1 MVQIQVKI
9 SADLRN
15 IRIRT
20 VELAGGTDAMGLIQ
34 QLGIPVEEVGVLSV
48 NGQQATFDQALHA
61 GDVVH
66 IVPPIGGG

>member
-1 MVQIQVKI
+1 MQIQVKI

-15 IRIRT
+15 IKIQT
-20 VELAGGTDAMGLIQ
+20 IELAEGSDAKLLIQ
-34 QLGIPVEEVGVLSV
+34 QLGIPDEEVGVLSI
-48 NGQQATFDQALHA
+48 NGRQATFDQLLFP

>member
-1 MVQIQVKI
+1 MQVQVKI

-15 IRIRT
+15 ISVQAI
-20 VELAGGTDAMGLIQ
+20 ELADGSNAMCLIQ
-34 QLGIPVEEVGVLSV
+34 QIGIPAEEVGVLSI
-48 NGQQATFDQALHA
+48 NGQQATFDQLLRP

>member
-1 MVQIQVKI
+1 MQIQVKI

-15 IRIRT
+15 TRT
-20 VELAGGTDAMGLIQ
+20 RKIELVEGSDAMHLIQ
-34 QLGIPVEEVGVLSV
+34 QLGLPVEEVGVLSI
-48 NGQQATFDQALHA
+48 NGQQATFDQTLHA

>member
-1 MVQIQVKI
+1 MQIYVKI

-15 IRIRT
+15 IQVQT
-20 VELAGGTDAMGLIQ
+20 VELADGSDAMGLIQ

-48 NGQQATFDQALHA
+48 NGRQVTFDQPLHG
-61 GDVVH
+61 GDVIH